1 MGISYKVIST
11 NGIIEYEDLSAGKNG
26 KNLKNFFLPKVKINA
41 DKDKIYIVLKAIS
54 EVMDKEVNNFYIQE
68 KFEIVEEENE

>member
-11 NGIIEYEDLSAGKNG
+11 NGIIEYEDVSAGRNG

-54 EVMDKEVNNFYIQE
+54 EVMDKPVNNFYIQE
-68 KFEIVEEENE
+68 QFEIVEVENE

>member
-11 NGIIEYEDLSAGKNG
+11 NGIIEYEDVSAGRNG

-54 EVMDKEVNNFYIQE
+54 EVMDKHINNFYIQE
-68 KFEIVEEENE
+68 KFEIVEVENE

>member
-11 NGIIEYEDLSAGKNG
+11 NGIIEYEDVSAGRNG

-41 DKDKIYIVLKAIS
+41 EKDKIYIVLKAIS
-54 EVMDKEVNNFYIQE
+54 EVMDKPVNNFYIQE
-68 KFEIVEEENE
+68 KFEVVEVENE

>member
-11 NGIIEYEDLSAGKNG
+11 NGIIEYEDVSAGRNG

-54 EVMDKEVNNFYIQE
+54 EVMDKPVNNFYIQE
-68 KFEIVEEENE
+68 KFEIVEVENE

>member
-11 NGIIEYEDLSAGKNG
+11 NGIIEYEDVSAGRNG

-54 EVMDKEVNNFYIQE
+54 EVMDKPVNNFYIQE
-68 KFEIVEEENE
+68 KFEVVEVENE

>member
-54 EVMDKEVNNFYIQE
+54 EVMDKPVNNFYIQE
-68 KFEIVEEENE
+68 KFEIVEVENE

>member
-1 MGISYKVIST
+1 MGINYKVIAT

-41 DKDKIYIVLKAIS
+41 DKDKIYIILKAIS
-54 EVMDKEVNNFYIQE
+54 EVMDKPVNNFYIQE
-68 KFEIVEEENE
+68 KFEIVEVENE